1 MLFELSA
8 IVRAA
13 GCVAQPA
20 TSIAETAIII
30 ISLFM
35 VLNVC
40 KGERPLFRC
49 TWRSRMLDDGIV
61 GDR

>member
-40 KGERPLFRC
+40 KGGKAAVSMCVAF
-49 TWRSRMLDDGIV
+49 SNAG
-61 GDR
+61 